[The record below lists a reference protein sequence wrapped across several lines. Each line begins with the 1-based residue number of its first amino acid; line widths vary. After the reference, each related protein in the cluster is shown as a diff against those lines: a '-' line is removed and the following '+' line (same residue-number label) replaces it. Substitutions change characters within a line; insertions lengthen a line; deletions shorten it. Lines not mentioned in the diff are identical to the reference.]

1 MVGTKGRCGLDGCG
15 IRVMSFNVRGSSRD
29 RGEANAWENRADLN
43 VEVIERQ
50 APDLIGFQEL
60 QRGNLETYGERL
72 PQYAHVLG
80 PRSGNRSPY
89 DFNAIFFDP
98 RRLEL
103 LGSGGF
109 WLSETPERYS
119 SSWGTRVARSASWAH
134 FGLSECG
141 LSVLHLNTHLDHVSP
156 LARVEGGRLVLRKT
170 SELLEA
176 EAPVVLTGDFNCRPG
191 TTVYRNFV
199 NGGFADTYLAVGNE
213 DGRDANTFHAFEGAR
228 YREARPG
235 LGPRRIDWI
244 LLRDPY
250 RRLRAASHAIVR
262 DNDEGSGVYPSDHY
276 PVLAVLVGEKE
287 EGPGSPGPS

>member
-1 MVGTKGRCGLDGCG
+1 MDGCMF
-15 IRVMSFNVRGSSRD
+15 RVMSFNVRGSSRD

-80 PRSGNRSPY
+80 PRSGNGSPY

-109 WLSETPERYS
+109 WLSETPDRYS

-141 LSVLHLNTHLDHVSP
+141 ISVLHLNTHLDHVSP
-156 LARVEGGRLVLRKT
+156 LARVEGGWLVLRKA

-191 TTVYRNFV
+191 TAVYRNFV
-199 NGGFADTYLAVGNE
+199 SGGFADTYLAVGNE
-213 DGRDANTFHAFEGAR
+213 DGREANTFHAFEGAR

-244 LLRDPY
+244 LLRDPH

-276 PVLAVLVGEKE
+276 PVLAELVGEKE
-287 EGPGSPGPS
+287 EGPGFPGPS